1 VLGLGLILGLILTD
15 GERDSEGETLALAL
29 ELGEV
34 LALGEIL
41 GDALVEG
48 D

>member
-1 VLGLGLILGLILTD
+1 VLGLGLILGLTLVD
-15 GERDSEGETLALAL
+15 GERDAEGEILALAL

-34 LALGEIL
+34 LALGEML
-41 GDALVEG
+41 GDTLAEG